1 MNHFVLLLMIL
12 TPSGQLEVMRQPLQA
27 TSAGC
32 VQELITVREI
42 NRVRAQHGD
51 HRVILA
57 ECRTSR

>member
-12 TPSGQLEVMRQPLQA
+12 SPSGQLEVIRQPLQA

-32 VQELITVREI
+32 VHELIAVREI

-51 HRVILA
+51 ATVILA
-57 ECRTSR
+57 ECRATR